1 MKLIAYII
9 IAMTVFHSCKSGND
23 KQQTQVLITID
34 QIENKNLED
43 LRIMRNEIFAKHGY
57 IFNSQDLKDYFSNFD
72 WYEPKFKDVNSLLTE
87 TDKINIATIQ
97 KRENQLKERIKEES
111 NSTQKEISDKYLLD
125 GTYKIIGNQIL
136 LPKFEI
142 ELKLTESANKK
153 LNEAKETIIVQAY
166 FRGEPKDTTLEEYE
180 DFGEFSIGQ
189 YRIELE
195 NERVAIFDSAIVS
208 KDMFDQLADKN
219 FEILI
224 NVFTGRRSSQYN
236 LLDCDILQD
245 LVLNVKDKRHVLEG
259 KLIRE

>member
-1 MKLIAYII
+1 
-9 IAMTVFHSCKSGND
+9 MTVFYSCKSGNN
-23 KQQTQVLITID
+23 KQQTQALIAIE
-34 QIENKNLED
+34 QIENKNLGD

-57 IFNSQDLKDYFSNFD
+57 IFNSQDLKDYFSKFD
-72 WYEPKFKDVNSLLTE
+72 WYKPKYKDVKSLLTE

-97 KRENQLKERIKEES
+97 KAENQLKVKINEES
-111 NSTQKEISDKYLLD
+111 LSTQDEILDKYLLD
-125 GTYKIIGNQIL
+125 STYKIIGNEIL

-142 ELKLTESANKK
+142 ELKLTESANKE
-153 LNEAKETIIVQAY
+153 LHDLKETIIVQAY

-195 NERVAIFDSAIVS
+195 NERVAVFDSAVVS

-224 NVFTGRRSSQYN
+224 NVFTGRRSSQFN

-245 LVLNVKDKRHVLEG
+245 LVLNVKDKRHVLKG
-259 KLIRE
+259 KLIGE